1 MKQANAAQRE
11 LKCAVGTRSPLGPV
25 SSCPAA
31 HVQVIF
37 RPVGDISSS
46 PQTCCKPRNLTATAS
61 FCKKRQHCSLIL
73 SGWRAG
79 ATPHFS
85 SIKNPHTHI

>member
-11 LKCAVGTRSPLGPV
+11 LKCAVGTRSPPGPA
-25 SSCPAA
+25 SSCPES

-46 PQTCCKPRNLTATAS
+46 PQTCCKPQNSTATAS
-61 FCKKRQHCSLIL
+61 FCKKWQHCSLIL
-73 SGWRAG
+73 SGSRG
-79 ATPHFS
+79 RGHS
-85 SIKNPHTHI
+85 SLF